1 MVDELKINAE
11 IKARTVR
18 LIDQDGNMV
27 GEVSIGK
34 ALEYAKDAELDLI
47 EISPNANPP
56 VCKIADYGKMRYQNQ
71 KKLSDNKKKQKA
83 IELKEIK
90 MSGNIGPG
98 DYETKMK
105 QARKFLNEGNKVRF
119 NFKFRGREI
128 VYSSSTSELTN
139 KMIEEL
145 SDISKVDVAPK
156 MEDRKLFFVLSSTI
170 KKK

>member
-1 MVDELKINAE
+1 
-11 IKARTVR
+11 
-18 LIDQDGNMV
+18 MV
-27 GEVSIGK
+27 GEVSISE
-34 ALEYAKDAELDLI
+34 ALEMASEADLDLI
-47 EISPNANPP
+47 EISPNAVPP
-56 VCKIADYGKMRYQNQ
+56 VCKIGDYGKIRYQNQ

-105 QARKFLNEGNKVRF
+105 QARKFLTDGNKVRF
-119 NFKFRGREI
+119 NFRFKGREI
-128 VYSSSTSELTN
+128 VYSSSTQEMTD

-145 SDISKVDVAPK
+145 SDISKVDIKPK
-156 MEDRKLFFVLSSTI
+156 MEDRKMFFVLSSTI